1 MVMTDRDDDGGDG
14 DRDRDREEWPRY
26 WRAIRT
32 AVVWLLVVV
41 VIVGGGAFLPRPEGV
56 VPRVAME
63 FLIGFAV
70 VLVATLLA
78 KRVNAWWE
86 ERQA

>member
-1 MVMTDRDDDGGDG
+1 MVMTNRGADDHP
-14 DRDRDREEWPRY
+14 DRESWPGY
-26 WRAIRT
+26 WRTIRT

-41 VIVGGGAFLPRPEGV
+41 VIVGGGAFLPRPQDV

-63 FLIGFAV
+63 FVIGFAV

-86 ERQA
+86 ERQG

>member
-1 MVMTDRDDDGGDG
+1 VVTSDRGDDAHP
-14 DRDRDREEWPRY
+14 DREAWPGY
-26 WRAIRT
+26 WRAVRV
-32 AVVWLLVVV
+32 AVVWLLVAV

-70 VLVATLLA
+70 ILVATLVA
-78 KRVNAWWE
+78 GRVNAWWE
-86 ERQA
+86 ARQA